1 MSRRAQA
8 RGFRAREASAAS
20 RLGAPSR
27 SAAAG
32 RPLRRALLVAALCVA
47 GCGPSDDAK
56 PINIPPPAAKPGAP
70 APGKPAATAA
80 TGATAALQPGVEQ
93 SKESLLAEV
102 RKRQLTSDDFKESP
116 TNRDPF
122 RSFLSTF
129 ATQVVNVKPQ
139 HRIVAEKFSLEELK
153 LIAIVTG
160 SDMQARAMFT
170 DPTGAGVTLVRGDHV
185 SKSDALVE
193 RVAPDRVFFQ
203 LEEDLGAGGKPKLVE
218 RVRELHAGENIA
230 Q

>member
-1 MSRRAQA
+1 LSRRVI
-8 RGFRAREASAAS
+8 
-20 RLGAPSR
+20 
-27 SAAAG
+27 
-32 RPLRRALLVAALCVA
+32 LVAALLFA
-47 GCGPSDDAK
+47 GCGGDDEKK
-56 PINIPPPAAKPGAP
+56 PINIPPPAARPGAP
-70 APGKPAATAA
+70 PAGAKSAVAP
-80 TGATAALQPGVEQ
+80 LQPGVEQ

-102 RKRQLTSDDFKESP
+102 RKRQLSSDDFKESP
-116 TNRDPF
+116 SNRDPF

-139 HRIVAEKFSLEELK
+139 HRIVAEKFALEELK

-203 LEEDLGAGGKPKLVE
+203 LEEDLGGGGKPKLVE
-218 RVRELHAGENIA
+218 RVVELHAGENIA

>member
-1 MSRRAQA
+1 MV
-8 RGFRAREASAAS
+8 
-20 RLGAPSR
+20 
-27 SAAAG
+27 
-32 RPLRRALLVAALCVA
+32 LVIF
-47 GCGPSDDAK
+47 GCGGAEEGTHNFP
-56 PINIPPPAAKPGAP
+56 PPPAPPSAAPAVAPKGAP
-70 APGKPAATAA
+70 GSPVS
-80 TGATAALQPGVEQ
+80 ALQPGVEQ
-93 SKESLLAEV
+93 SKEALLAEA

-116 TNRDPF
+116 ENRDPF

-139 HRIVAEKFSLEELK
+139 HRIVAEKFALEELK

-170 DPTGAGVTLVRGDHV
+170 DPTGGGVTLVRGDHV
-185 SKSDALVE
+185 SKADALVE

-203 LEEDLGAGGKPKLVE
+203 LEEDLGAGGKPKLIE
-218 RVRELHAGENIA
+218 RVVELHQGENIA

>member
-1 MSRRAQA
+1 
-8 RGFRAREASAAS
+8 
-20 RLGAPSR
+20 
-27 SAAAG
+27 
-32 RPLRRALLVAALCVA
+32 LRRQILVAALLFS
-47 GCGPSDDAK
+47 GCGADDK
-56 PINIPPPAAKPGAP
+56 GPVNIPPPKAP
-70 APGKPAATAA
+70 PAAAA
-80 TGATAALQPGVEQ
+80 ASPVSRMQPGVEQ

-102 RKRQLTSDDFKESP
+102 RKRSLSSEDFKESP
-116 TNRDPF
+116 ENRDPF

-139 HRIVAEKFSLEELK
+139 HRILAEKFALEELK

-160 SDMQARAMFT
+160 SEMPARAMFV

-185 SKSDALVE
+185 SKVDALVE

-203 LEEDLGAGGKPKLVE
+203 LEEDLGSGGKPKIVE
-218 RVRELHAGENIA
+218 RVIELHAGENIA